1 MDEKRSIYDIIQKA
15 YIGGRLEEGF
25 SLPAAEDGTEISFAD
40 GALDGIT
47 YYHTA
52 RRKLDEAG
60 TELMARALRYAGDG
74 YVKDADTA
82 FAELGK
88 DYRAISIIDDLQNYI
103 RGHGGDFPPK
113 TLYQSALALMMQ
125 SADRESVKFGLSIME
140 LFRFRDPGTKEV
152 VRRLGM
158 CDEFTIFSVW
168 NMLKW
173 NGGNRDIFSLIRTVR
188 GWGRIHALE
197 KLVPETSGIREW
209 ILYNGVDNDVSPSY
223 SALTTWEKADVQTRL
238 KGQLTQEEFA
248 AIGRI
253 FRALLDEGPVPGISG
268 VDDAE
273 EYALKYLSQSDAF
286 EMTIDDYEAVLD
298 IYNWAVREE
307 VRNPEITAKCAAIMA
322 FDRCAKTVEE
332 AVKTGRGVSLA
343 RMLGIACPDEHQNR

>member
-1 MDEKRSIYDIIQKA
+1 MDEKRSIYDCIQKA
-15 YIGGRLEEGF
+15 YIGGRLKEGF
-25 SLPAAEDGTEISFAD
+25 SLPAADDRTEISFAD

-47 YYHTA
+47 YYHMA
-52 RRKLDEAG
+52 RRQLDEAG

-74 YVKDADTA
+74 YVRDADNA

-88 DYRAISIIDDLQNYI
+88 DFRAISIIDDLQDYI

-125 SADRESVKFGLSIME
+125 SSDRESVKFGLSIME

-197 KLVPETSGIREW
+197 KLEPETKGIRDW
-209 ILYNGVDNDVSPSY
+209 ILFNGVDNDVSPNY
-223 SALTTWEKADVQTRL
+223 SALTAWEKADVPARL
-238 KGQLTQEEFA
+238 KGELTQEEFE

-253 FRALLDEGPVPGISG
+253 IRALLDEGPVPGISG
-268 VDDAE
+268 VEDAE
-273 EYALKYLSQSDAF
+273 EYLMRYLSVADRFASG
-286 EMTIDDYEAVLD
+286 IDDYEAVLD

-307 VRNPEITAKCAAIMA
+307 LKNQELTAKCDAVIAS
-322 FDRCAKTVEE
+322 DKCVKTVEE
-332 AVKTGRGVSLA
+332 AVKAGRGVSLA
-343 RMLGIACPDEHQNR
+343 KMLGIACPDEHRNR